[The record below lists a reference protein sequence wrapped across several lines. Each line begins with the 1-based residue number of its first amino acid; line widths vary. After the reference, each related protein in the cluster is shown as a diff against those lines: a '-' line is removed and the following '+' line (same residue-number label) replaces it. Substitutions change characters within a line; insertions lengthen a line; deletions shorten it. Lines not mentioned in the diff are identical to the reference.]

1 MHRSFAT
8 LIVAFSTVFTAACA
22 APPKAELDA
31 AASALESASAT
42 ADYAPEAFEAAQAA
56 NQALQTELATQ
67 EGKLALFRSYD
78 QSRTL
83 ATAAQTAADEASR
96 AGQDEKRRV
105 REETAALIADAKAVL
120 EEATTLFA
128 QAPRG
133 KGTEADL
140 AALQGDLDLVSTD
153 LVAAEEQLGLE
164 RYREARTHA
173 DGAYQTAMRV
183 KTSIEQ
189 AILATGRPRG

>member
-1 MHRSFAT
+1 M
-8 LIVAFSTVFTAACA
+8 
-22 APPKAELDA
+22 
-31 AASALESASAT
+31 
-42 ADYAPEAFEAAQAA
+42 AAQEAR
-56 NQALQTELATQ
+56 L
-67 EGKLALFRSYD
+67 GLFRSYD
-78 QSRTL
+78 QSRVL

-96 AGQDEKRRV
+96 AGEDEKRRV
-105 REETAALIADAKAVL
+105 REETAALIADARAVL
-120 EEATTLFA
+120 EEATTLLA

-173 DGAYQTAMRV
+173 DGAHETAMRV

-189 AILATGRPRG
+189 AILATTGRPRG